1 MDDELMGTTRLFPRT
16 LEEAYPKIYVNEG
29 VFEGPFYS
37 APHINDLSV
46 LLGLIAVISMIA
58 FALWR
63 YS

>member
-1 MDDELMGTTRLFPRT
+1 MDNELMGTTRLFPRT

-29 VFEGPFYS
+29 VFEGPYYS

-46 LLGLIAVISMIA
+46 LMALIAVISMIA

-63 YS
+63 YF

>member
-1 MDDELMGTTRLFPRT
+1 MDNELMGTTRLFPRT

-29 VFEGPFYS
+29 VFEGPYYS

-63 YS
+63 YF

>member
-29 VFEGPFYS
+29 VFEGPYYS

-46 LLGLIAVISMIA
+46 LMALIAVISMIA

-63 YS
+63 YF

>member
-1 MDDELMGTTRLFPRT
+1 MDNELMGTTRLFPRT

-37 APHINDLSV
+37 APHINDVWV
-46 LLGLIAVISMIA
+46 LFGLITVISMIA

-63 YS
+63 YF

>member
-16 LEEAYPKIYVNEG
+16 IETAFPKEYVNEG

-37 APHINDLSV
+37 APHINDVSV
-46 LLGLIAVISMIA
+46 LFALIAVVSMVA

-63 YS
+63 YF

>member
-63 YS
+63 YF

>member
-1 MDDELMGTTRLFPRT
+1 MDNELMGTTRLFPRT

-46 LLGLIAVISMIA
+46 LFGLIAVISMVA
-58 FALWR
+58 VVFWKYL
-63 YS
+63 

>member
-1 MDDELMGTTRLFPRT
+1 MDNELMGTTRLFPRT

-63 YS
+63 YF